1 MKTGFKHF
9 VSDYYYVKDT
19 KHWISANILINDWLK
34 ENPTLEVVNWQ
45 AVNTG
50 KDNQLCI
57 VIEYKERT

>member
-9 VSDYYYVKDT
+9 ISDYRYVHDQRI
-19 KHWISANILINDWLK
+19 WISADIQVNDWLK

-45 AVNTG
+45 AVGTG

-57 VIEYKERT
+57 VIEYKEK

>member
-19 KHWISANILINDWLK
+19 KHWISADNLVNNWLK
-34 ENPTLEVVNWQ
+34 ENPTLEVVSWQ

-57 VIEYKERT
+57 VIEYKER

>member
-9 VSDYYYVKDT
+9 TSDRYSVHDQQV
-19 KHWISANILINDWLK
+19 WRSADVLANDWLK

-57 VIEYKERT
+57 VIEYKEK